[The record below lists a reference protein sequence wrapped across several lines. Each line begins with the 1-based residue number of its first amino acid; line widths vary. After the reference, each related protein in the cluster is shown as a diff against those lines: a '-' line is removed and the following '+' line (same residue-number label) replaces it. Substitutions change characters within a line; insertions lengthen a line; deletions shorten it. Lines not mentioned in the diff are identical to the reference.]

1 MIRFSLHQID
11 PDSKIRRTHKFC
23 TCREILSQPKCSFP
37 PPEKEY
43 QTVYEACQPSFDPD
57 AILTRFN
64 MFHPKDFTGHS
75 LSTSDI
81 IRYHLSFGKI
91 LISALCGSII
101 AILNFAIMCLT
112 VQSAVGMTDQKK
124 MKAKFQLS
132 YNARMVVQ
140 SAWVV
145 AAFLIPQIH
154 FIAGAAPVLFPK
166 VTILYLQATG
176 KLMPAGEAAKA
187 SEPTENETH

>member
-1 MIRFSLHQID
+1 MKLQPASR
-11 PDSKIRRTHKFC
+11 K
-23 TCREILSQPKCSFP
+23 EITRITIGTACCDLILIAGLFLLSQFGIG
-37 PPEKEY
+37 
-43 QTVYEACQPSFDPD
+43 TF
-57 AILTRFN
+57 
-64 MFHPKDFTGHS
+64 
-75 LSTSDI
+75 
-81 IRYHLSFGKI
+81 SFGKI

-154 FIAGAAPVLFPK
+154 FIASAAPVLFPK

>member
-1 MIRFSLHQID
+1 MKLQPASRKEVTRITIGTACCDLILIAGLFL
-11 PDSKIRRTHKFC
+11 
-23 TCREILSQPKCSFP
+23 LSQFGIG
-37 PPEKEY
+37 
-43 QTVYEACQPSFDPD
+43 TF
-57 AILTRFN
+57 
-64 MFHPKDFTGHS
+64 
-75 LSTSDI
+75 
-81 IRYHLSFGKI
+81 SFGKI